1 MASAIQLKPLLET
14 ASVQSLNKK
23 EGFDNSYSRRLTYC
37 GIIVVLATMFL
48 AGIMAWRIN
57 DGCPGYQRSVRTF
70 IAFSNGWLYILY
82 VVVGVLLGQ
91 FNGGCGSAVD
101 LNQIFS
107 LK

>member
-14 ASVQSLNKK
+14 ASVQAQQKK
-23 EGFDNSYSRRLTYC
+23 EGFENGFSRRMTYC
-37 GIIVVLATMFL
+37 GIIIVLITMFL

-57 DGCPGYQRSVRTF
+57 EGCPGYQRGVRTF

-91 FNGGCGSAVD
+91 FNGGCGGPVD
-101 LNQIFS
+101 LNKILS
-107 LK
+107 L